1 MAVILTCPKCGN
13 EFKSTTLNVKDPS
26 EYQNVTAMGTKETCP
41 KCGITSTFD
50 STMFEWKLE

>member
-13 EFKSTTLNVKDPS
+13 EFQSNRLNVDPS
-26 EYQNVTAMGTKETCP
+26 EYQNITAMGTRETCP

-50 STMFEWKLE
+50 SSMFEWKSE